1 MASTHFKK
9 APVAKINKMNAV
21 MSSLLQYIFWVK
33 MSNFARLFENMD
45 SFKRAK
51 KELEDSLSLDAIKI
65 GMNLDENF
73 WKNFILLLNNPDAL
87 AKLLDVPS
95 HKITT
100 WYSKI
105 NKYLNKYMD
114 SVDFD
119 NENKA
124 KKKKRLIKTAD
135 YEDFV

>member
-1 MASTHFKK
+1 
-9 APVAKINKMNAV
+9 
-21 MSSLLQYIFWVK
+21 

-51 KELEDSLSLDAIKI
+51 KELDDSLSMDAIKV

-105 NKYLNKYMD
+105 NKYLNKYLD
-114 SVDFD
+114 SAETDVGV
-119 NENKA
+119 KA
-124 KKKKRLIKTAD
+124 KKKKRLIKTSD
-135 YEDFV
+135 FEDFV

>member
-1 MASTHFKK
+1 
-9 APVAKINKMNAV
+9 
-21 MSSLLQYIFWVK
+21 

-119 NENKA
+119 NEDKA